1 MKIFIASALCFCLF
15 LVTHSKKNE
24 IAQTVYSA
32 KSAEQIARYRTSA
45 VTFTISFFFLRL
57 SPTIIIPTIL
67 FPVVDE
73 DKNY

>member
-1 MKIFIASALCFCLF
+1 MF
-15 LVTHSKKNE
+15 LLVFGNSLQKKNE
-24 IAQTVYSA
+24 IAPTVYSA

-45 VTFTISFFFLRL
+45 VSFTISFFFFLRL